1 MSHGTVRIFDTTL
14 RDGEQ
19 APGCSMTVSEKRQ
32 VARQLARLGVDIIE
46 AGFPAASPGDWE
58 AVHAIAAD
66 AQEWSTTP
74 VICALARATARD
86 IDAAAG
92 ALAGAPRRR
101 IHTFLATSDIHLRHK
116 LQMTRAQVL
125 QRVSATVAQAASHT
139 ADVEFSPEDASRSD
153 TAFLHDVLHAA
164 IEAGATTLNIP
175 DTVGYATPD
184 EYFALIDGIRR
195 AVVRGRPITIS
206 THCHDDLGLA
216 VANSLAGVRAGA
228 RQVECTI
235 NGLGERAGNAALEE
249 VVMALR
255 TRHALYG
262 ADTGL
267 RTEEIG
273 RTSRLVSRCTGVRV
287 PPNKAI
293 VGANAFAHEA
303 GIHQDGML
311 KHRATYEIM
320 HAEHVGLEGGRLVLG
335 KHSGRAALRA
345 HLATLG
351 HVLADDECDAVFA
364 RFKAVADRKKIVDD
378 RELELIVAGETH
390 RGVATWELALV
401 QVSCGT
407 HAIPT
412 ATVKLRGPDA
422 REYVAAA
429 QGDGPVDAVCRAID
443 DCVGEVGDLVE
454 FAVDAAAEGINA
466 VGGVS
471 IRLRE
476 RASPQQDH
484 EDDDAG
490 APATDDLR
498 RSATSSRHTASGF
511 GVHTDIIIATAEA
524 YVAAINGLLR
534 LRARS
539 ERAPMGAP
547 PAGEAL
553 LTTEAIT

>member
-1 MSHGTVRIFDTTL
+1 MSDDIVRIFDTTL

-19 APGCSMTVSEKRQ
+19 APGCSMTVDEKRQ
-32 VARQLARLGVDIIE
+32 VARQLSRLGVDIIE
-46 AGFPAASPGDWE
+46 AGFPAASPGDWD
-58 AVHAIAAD
+58 AVRAIAEDSKDWPVA
-66 AQEWSTTP
+66 P
-74 VICALARATARD
+74 VICGLARATRKD
-86 IDAAAG
+86 IEASAT
-92 ALAGAPRRR
+92 ALAIVPHRR
-101 IHTFLATSDIHLRHK
+101 IHTFLATSDVHLKYK
-116 LQMTRAQVL
+116 LQMSREQVL
-125 QRVSATVAQAASHT
+125 RRVSEMVAYAASFVG
-139 ADVEFSPEDASRSD
+139 DIEFSPEDASRSD
-153 TAFLHDVLHAA
+153 VGFLHDVLRAA
-164 IEAGATTLNIP
+164 IDAGATTLNIP

-184 EYFALIDGIRR
+184 EYFALISGIKTE
-195 AVVRGRPITIS
+195 VVRNLPITIS

-216 VANSLAGVRAGA
+216 VANSLAGVSAGA

-255 TRHALYG
+255 TRRARYR
-262 ADTGL
+262 ADTRL

-273 RTSRLVSRCTGVRV
+273 RASRLVSRCTGVRV

-311 KHRATYEIM
+311 KHRHTYEIM

-351 HVLADDECDAVFA
+351 HVLEDAECDAVFA
-364 RFKAVADRKKIVDD
+364 RFKEVADRKKVVDD
-378 RELELIVAGETH
+378 RELEVIVAGETH
-390 RGVATWELALV
+390 RGVSTYRLELV

-412 ATVKLRGPDA
+412 ATVRLRGADG
-422 REYVAAA
+422 RELVAAA
-429 QGDGPVDAVCRAID
+429 QGDGPVDAVCRAINE
-443 DCVGEVGDLVE
+443 CVGDVGELIE

-476 RASPQQDH
+476 RSGGS
-484 EDDDAG
+484 EDGGEAHPDT
-490 APATDDLR
+490 APR
-498 RSATSSRHTASGF
+498 YTSSGF
-511 GVHTDIIIATAEA
+511 GVHTDIIVATAEA
-524 YVAAINGLLR
+524 YVAAVNGLIR
-534 LRARS
+534 TRS
-539 ERAPMGAP
+539 RTMAVA
-547 PAGEAL
+547 AA
-553 LTTEAIT
+553 

>member
-1 MSHGTVRIFDTTL
+1 MNNAIVRIFDTTL

-19 APGCSMTVSEKRQ
+19 APGCSMTVDEKRQ
-32 VARQLARLGVDIIE
+32 VARQLARLGVDVME
-46 AGFPAASPGDWE
+46 AGFPAASPGDWD
-58 AVHAIAAD
+58 AVRAIAED
-66 AQEWSTTP
+66 AQAWP
-74 VICALARATARD
+74 DGPIICGLARATRKD
-86 IDAAAG
+86 IEAAAT
-92 ALAGAPRRR
+92 ALALAPRRR
-101 IHTFLATSDIHLRHK
+101 IHTFLATSDLHLQYK
-116 LQMTRAQVL
+116 LQMTRPQVL
-125 QRVSATVAQAASHT
+125 ERVRTMVAYAASFVD
-139 ADVEFSPEDASRSD
+139 DVEFSPEDASRSD
-153 TAFLHDVLHAA
+153 VTFLHDVLRAA
-164 IEAGATTLNIP
+164 IAAGATTLNIP
-175 DTVGYATPD
+175 DTVGYTTPD
-184 EYFALIDGIRR
+184 EYFALISGIRTE
-195 AVVRGRPITIS
+195 VVGSLPVTIS

-216 VANSLAGVRAGA
+216 VANSLAGVQAGA

-235 NGLGERAGNAALEE
+235 NGIGERAGNAALEE

-255 TRHALYG
+255 TRAARYG

-311 KHRATYEIM
+311 KNRDTYEIM

-351 HVLADDECDAVFA
+351 HVLEDAECDAVFA
-364 RFKAVADRKKIVDD
+364 RFKEVADRKKIVDD
-378 RELELIVAGETH
+378 RELDVIVAGETH
-390 RGVATWELALV
+390 RGRSMYRLELV

-412 ATVKLRGPDA
+412 ATVKLRGPDD
-422 REYVAAA
+422 RELVAAA
-429 QGDGPVDAVCRAID
+429 QGDGPVDAVCRAINE
-443 DCVGEVGDLVE
+443 CVGDIGELIE

-476 RASPQQDH
+476 RPSSP
-484 EDDDAG
+484 EDGG
-490 APATDDLR
+490 APGATDT
-498 RSATSSRHTASGF
+498 SARVTASGF
-511 GVHTDIIIATAEA
+511 GVHTDIIVATAEA
-524 YVAAINGLLR
+524 YVSAVNGLIR
-534 LRARS
+534 SRARQMA
-539 ERAPMGAP
+539 EVAA
-547 PAGEAL
+547 
-553 LTTEAIT
+553 